1 MHGWCKVMSREVSYK
16 IDEVKEREHGD
27 FMLIYGW
34 LELLSWLFMKKE
46 VVVVTG
52 MMVGWEEN
60 RGEQDGVMGA
70 GLWLWFERW

>member
-1 MHGWCKVMSREVSYK
+1 MSREVSYK

-52 MMVGWEEN
+52 MMVG
-60 RGEQDGVMGA
+60 
-70 GLWLWFERW
+70 